1 MENGKQFKPKG
12 VKLREKNSIRSD
24 KEKFLST
31 CFCVKILF
39 SHVFLLYLSHSLGGR

>member
-1 MENGKQFKPKG
+1 MENNLNKKVSNCGK
-12 VKLREKNSIRSD
+12 KNSIRSD
-24 KEKFLST
+24 KKGFLST